1 MVEVEGRMETLE
13 SLNVENSEELTADPA
28 KDDDEGKEI
37 SVQFVSESG
46 EAPFPPFEVPK
57 DISPA
62 KLLLV
67 LKAFLPEE
75 EEQNRPYLFFV
86 NNQEVSVTLA
96 ETLKYQLIDYETTLS
111 IVYQPQ
117 AVFRYEV
124 MRPIRTTLIIVD
136 QSECGE

>member
-1 MVEVEGRMETLE
+1 METLE
-13 SLNVENSEELTADPA
+13 SLQNDNSEEPS

-57 DISPA
+57 DITPA

-75 EEQNRPYLFFV
+75 EEHNRPYLFFV

-117 AVFRYEV
+117 AVFRYV
-124 MRPIRTTLIIVD
+124 VL
-136 QSECGE
+136 S

>member
-1 MVEVEGRMETLE
+1 MLEVESRMETLE
-13 SLNVENSEELTADPA
+13 SLQNDNSGEEPA

-57 DISPA
+57 DITPA

-75 EEQNRPYLFFV
+75 EEHNRPYLFFV

-96 ETLKYQLIDYETTLS
+96 ETLKYQLIDLS

-117 AVFRYEV
+117 AVFRYVVVARVNQSEL
-124 MRPIRTTLIIVD
+124 RLIVD
-136 QSECGE
+136 QSECEE